1 MKNLF
6 RIEEETDVEFEKYTD
21 LSYFDEFGDVDVV
34 LCVDKKPIGKIKVW
48 KDRGQEGREY
58 IFVNYKI
65 LYLDTLE
72 KLDNI
77 QN

>member
-21 LSYFDEFGDVDVV
+21 LSYFDVGDVDVV
-34 LCVDKKPIGKIKVW
+34 LCVDKEPIGKIKVW
-48 KDRGQEGREY
+48 KDTEEGGREY
-58 IFVNYKI
+58 ICVNYEI

>member
-21 LSYFDEFGDVDVV
+21 LSYYDVGDVDVV

-48 KDRGQEGREY
+48 KDTEQEGREY
-58 IFVNYKI
+58 ICVNYEI

-72 KLDNI
+72 KLDNL

>member
-6 RIEEETDVEFEKYTD
+6 RIKEETDVEFEKYTD
-21 LSYFDEFGDVDVV
+21 LSYYDVGDVDVV

-58 IFVNYKI
+58 ICVNYEI
-65 LYLDTLE
+65 FYLDTLE